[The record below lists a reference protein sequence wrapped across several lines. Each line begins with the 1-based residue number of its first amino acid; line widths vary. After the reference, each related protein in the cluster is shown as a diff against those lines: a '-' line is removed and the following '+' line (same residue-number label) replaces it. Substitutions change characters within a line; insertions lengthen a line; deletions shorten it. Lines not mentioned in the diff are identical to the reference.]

1 MKPLSSLIREH
12 HFIGKL
18 VDALEAYADRV
29 QRGEDAEL
37 VDVSRFA
44 AAFTQFA
51 DELHHEKEERVLLP
65 FLARSGFDW
74 DSPPLSRVRREHRQE
89 RYLIEVLTHAGQR
102 LERWT
107 DEERRHVSATA
118 WALCEFQRL
127 HHDTENNDLFGA
139 LARQLDDAAKDR
151 LEREL
156 EEFDEAPSHRVQREN
171 ALELGAELVA
181 RYGRPGR
188 EAEEG

>member
-12 HFIGKL
+12 QFIGRL
-18 VDALEAYADRV
+18 VDALEAYADQV
-29 QRGEDAEL
+29 QRGEDA
-37 VDVSRFA
+37 DVADLSRFA
-44 AAFTQFA
+44 SAFTQFA
-51 DELHHEKEERVLLP
+51 DELHHEKDERVLLP

-74 DSPPLSRVRREHRQE
+74 DSPPLSRVRREHRHE
-89 RYLIEVLTHAGQR
+89 RYLIEVLMYAGQR

-118 WALCEFQRL
+118 RALCEFQRL

-139 LARQLDDAAKDR
+139 IASHLDDPEKDR

-156 EEFDEAPSHRVQREN
+156 DEFDEVPSHRFQRVN
-171 ALELGAELVA
+171 ALELGAELMD
-181 RYGRPGR
+181 RYGATKP
-188 EAEEG
+188 

>member
-12 HFIGKL
+12 QFIGRL
-18 VDALEAYADRV
+18 VDALDGYADRV
-29 QRGEDAEL
+29 QRGEDA
-37 VDVSRFA
+37 DVADLGRFA
-44 AAFTQFA
+44 AAFTQLA

-74 DSPPLSRVRREHRQE
+74 DAPLLSRVRREHRQE
-89 RYLIEVLTHAGQR
+89 RYLIEVLMHAGQR

-118 WALCEFQRL
+118 RALCEFQRL

-139 LARQLDDAAKDR
+139 IARQLDDAAKDR

-156 EEFDEAPSHRVQREN
+156 NEFDEVPSHRAQQYS
-171 ALELGAELVA
+171 ALELVAGLVK
-181 RYGRPGR
+181 RYGGITR
-188 EAEEG
+188 